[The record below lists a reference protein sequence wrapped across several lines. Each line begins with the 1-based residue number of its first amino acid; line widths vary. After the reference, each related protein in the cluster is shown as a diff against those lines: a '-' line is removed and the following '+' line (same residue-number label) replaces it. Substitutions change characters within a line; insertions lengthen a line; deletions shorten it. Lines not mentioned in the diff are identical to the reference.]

1 MKRITNS
8 FIKNIVRQSLNESY
22 GLLNEDDKNN
32 KQNVQCLDGIFCL
45 GDGSLSKAQEL
56 SRTLT
61 QVGGGRQ
68 GIVTRSWK
76 VIDALKSNCGILKYG
91 VANESIASQAVED
104 IGMQY
109 SYTNVGED
117 VVKKTI
123 LKLNY
128 PEWCMVIELAQQKG
142 YADGDDFWN
151 KTTVGTDDYP
161 IYVVNPSLQVLRNTI
176 KKTETREIKY
186 NEEIAAKQKE
196 IDDNFKKS
204 GWATKEEWEKSGWKV
219 KPIEYTIGGGGNSA
233 GQVSF
238 KGYECITEHPALI
251 NTPVKIPQGVG
262 YKLDTGNQTIDSFIF
277 GVQKQG
283 TGDTATDVGVKMK
296 TDSQIPVQFYCD
308 TDKYIKYSLST
319 NVWNYDAAL
328 SNVNEVFTNS
338 APGAPYINKVVLTTH
353 PDLEDDGIS
362 NNSIQL
368 ENIKGYRYN
377 LLTEAEYKMGA
388 KGPEVG
394 IIQKKLGLPAD
405 KGTPTYGPKT
415 KAAVEKFQT
424 DNGIPVTGIVDDATY
439 TKIMEIPDP
448 IEPSATDYT
457 RELTLKSTGPDVV
470 AIQTKLGI
478 GTKGGYGP
486 ETQKAVMAF
495 QKKYTELDDTG
506 IVDEKTFKKIM
517 AIPAAGTTT
526 KYSGKK
532 HNYVVGN
539 WIKVTPETADE
550 QLSGNDGFFKIIA
563 IIDDYSVVINTDFK
577 ENGPGGSTQRVLF
590 GEDAKQGTQEVIRS
604 NGGSEN
610 DGGTGR
616 RETGG
621 DEGTGR
627 RSRVVGGGGNVD
639 PEQERKRKLR
649 NQETCNTLR
658 QIKQYLN
665 NTKGLSMTVNCKWN
679 QEIRN
684 QVMLAL
690 TGGTPAPTPTPIE
703 EPKVTTPGGNVTVY

>member
-328 SNVNEVFTNS
+328 SNV
-338 APGAPYINKVVLTTH
+338 
-353 PDLEDDGIS
+353 
-362 NNSIQL
+362 
-368 ENIKGYRYN
+368 
-377 LLTEAEYKMGA
+377 
-388 KGPEVG
+388 
-394 IIQKKLGLPAD
+394 
-405 KGTPTYGPKT
+405 
-415 KAAVEKFQT
+415 
-424 DNGIPVTGIVDDATY
+424 
-439 TKIMEIPDP
+439 
-448 IEPSATDYT
+448 
-457 RELTLKSTGPDVV
+457 
-470 AIQTKLGI
+470 
-478 GTKGGYGP
+478 
-486 ETQKAVMAF
+486 
-495 QKKYTELDDTG
+495 
-506 IVDEKTFKKIM
+506 
-517 AIPAAGTTT
+517 
-526 KYSGKK
+526 
-532 HNYVVGN
+532 
-539 WIKVTPETADE
+539 
-550 QLSGNDGFFKIIA
+550 
-563 IIDDYSVVINTDFK
+563 
-577 ENGPGGSTQRVLF
+577 
-590 GEDAKQGTQEVIRS
+590 
-604 NGGSEN
+604 
-610 DGGTGR
+610 
-616 RETGG
+616 
-621 DEGTGR
+621 
-627 RSRVVGGGGNVD
+627 
-639 PEQERKRKLR
+639 
-649 NQETCNTLR
+649 
-658 QIKQYLN
+658 
-665 NTKGLSMTVNCKWN
+665 
-679 QEIRN
+679 
-684 QVMLAL
+684 
-690 TGGTPAPTPTPIE
+690 
-703 EPKVTTPGGNVTVY
+703 